1 MPSDPDLL
9 TLAHSVL
16 RKNRDSAWVSRG
28 TPAEKVSQPTPSL
41 GTPKTV
47 EHQGDNPGV
56 PLSQALG
63 HGTAGQHEKPGTVLG
78 TVVGQHYGN
87 VVAALRSE
95 CPELVDAV
103 RWQQAVQD
111 ADCFLAKWGKQAHAL
126 GWTVRELFGLHPVP
140 ARPAPNFQRLSRY
153 DHTGLIWLLN
163 GRPVVAMTETEA
175 AIQGASAVLMYRK
188 HRKPALGPL
197 GDSLDDMGAVS

>member
-1 MPSDPDLL
+1 
-9 TLAHSVL
+9 
-16 RKNRDSAWVSRG
+16 
-28 TPAEKVSQPTPSL
+28 
-41 GTPKTV
+41 
-47 EHQGDNPGV
+47 
-56 PLSQALG
+56 
-63 HGTAGQHEKPGTVLG
+63 
-78 TVVGQHYGN
+78 VGQHYGY
-87 VVAALRSE
+87 VVAALRSK

-140 ARPAPNFQRLSRY
+140 ARPAPNFQRLSRC
-153 DHTGLIWLLN
+153 DNTGLIWLLN
-163 GRPVVAMTETEA
+163 GRPVVAMTETEG

-197 GDSLDDMGAVS
+197 GDRLDDLGAVS